1 MSESGRLTA
10 HASITLFS
18 VTAERR
24 CMSSDGR
31 FGEPIRSA
39 YELAREKQLP
49 AIAAGLAY
57 YEFNSLIPFAVLLI
71 VGLATAGELQAVLA
85 EIQALTNTGATNRLL
100 GQLGRASAG
109 RVRAA
114 LIALFI
120 LLWSAMQLLRTVDG
134 VFVDV
139 YGGPEERSRFA
150 TAYELVITFVT
161 FALAVS
167 LLVILGAV
175 LSPMAGGLALTLLAP
190 VGLFFALLVAFFPMY
205 YVFPEVRMTVR
216 EALPGAVFAAAGW
229 TLSGVFFGL
238 YSRVSQSVQLYGVAG
253 GLLLLLTWL
262 YVGGF
267 LILMGVVL
275 NASLA
280 GHVDLES
287 TG

>member
-1 MSESGRLTA
+1 
-10 HASITLFS
+10 
-18 VTAERR
+18 
-24 CMSSDGR
+24 MSSDGR

-39 YELAREKQLP
+39 YELAREKQIP

-71 VGLATAGELQAVLA
+71 VGLATAGEFQTVL
-85 EIQALTNTGATNRLL
+85 EELRTLTNTGAPNQLL

-114 LIALFI
+114 LIALVI
-120 LLWSAMQLLRTVDG
+120 LLWSAMRLLRTVDG

-139 YGGPEERSRFA
+139 YGGPDERSHVE
-150 TAYELVITFVT
+150 TAYELVIAFVT
-161 FALAVS
+161 FVLAVS
-167 LLVILGAV
+167 LFAILGAA
-175 LSPMAGGLALTLLAP
+175 LSPLAGGLALTLLAP
-190 VGLFFALLVAFFPMY
+190 VGLFLALLIAFFPMY
-205 YVFPEVRMTVR
+205 YVFPEVQMTVR

-229 TLSGVFFGL
+229 ALSGVFFGL

-267 LILMGVVL
+267 LILTGVVL

-280 GHVDLES
+280 GYVELDSVE
-287 TG
+287 